1 MSHQLNC
8 DAAAI
13 AHAAQT
19 IASHAAA
26 GVTYDTFSCGPITI
40 PAATG
45 RNYSMGTFND
55 GLQASFTETLTY
67 TSDGHIAT
75 RTRTENS
82 VYACNDLYNVPLD
95 VLQQLIRTHL
105 PEYVL

>member
-1 MSHQLNC
+1 MSHQLNY
-8 DAAAI
+8 DATAAAQ
-13 AHAAQT
+13 AAQ
-19 IASHAAA
+19 IMASHAAA

-55 GLQASFTETLTY
+55 GLHASFTETLTY

-75 RTRTENS
+75 RTRTANN
-82 VYACNDLYNVPLD
+82 VYTHNDLYNVPLD

-105 PEYVL
+105 PEYII